1 LFDQES
7 AVQFGSGC
15 FVHCYFFYYTLD
27 FASHE
32 GAAGISE
39 RSYMINKFTIV
50 ILLSVIAIAVG
61 ACGGETANNTTIA
74 VNTSN
79 AAPNTNVANTK
90 PDPLG
95 ATTPPPQQTVNDAP
109 TLTPVVRKFYE
120 ALKNKDDAAV
130 RTVLSQA
137 FTKSL
142 EADMKAENKKNLAAF
157 MAELDTVPEKPVE
170 VRNEK
175 IQGTKAVAEI
185 RGGSY
190 RDWTPFEFTNENGAW
205 KFTGGSP
212 ALEK

>member
-1 LFDQES
+1 MNF
-7 AVQFGSGC
+7 
-15 FVHCYFFYYTLD
+15 
-27 FASHE
+27 
-32 GAAGISE
+32 
-39 RSYMINKFTIV
+39 KFTIV
-50 ILLSVIAIAVG
+50 ILLVSAALS
-61 ACGGETANNTTIA
+61 ACGGSTETNTAVVVNTANTT
-74 VNTSN
+74 
-79 AAPNTNVANTK
+79 APNTNAANTR

-95 ATTPPPQQTVNDAP
+95 ATTPTPAQTTNNAP

-157 MAELDTVPEKPVE
+157 MAELDKVPDTPVE

-175 IQGTKAVAEI
+175 IQGNRAVAEI

-190 RDWTPFEFTNENGAW
+190 RDWTPFEFANENGGW

-212 ALEK
+212 ALER